1 MNHTLSTH
9 VLDTTLGQ
17 PARALKLTLSDSKG
31 EVIAEGETNDD
42 GRFKDWPQANYAD
55 GIYTLTFH
63 TGDYLT
69 RTHGQ
74 AFYPLAMVCFE
85 LKGEPAHFHVP
96 LLISPFGYSTYR
108 GS

>member
-1 MNHTLSTH
+1 MSHTLSTH

-17 PARALKLTLSDSKG
+17 PARGMQLTLRSENGDLL
-31 EVIAEGETNDD
+31 AQAETNQD
-42 GRFKDWPQANYAD
+42 GRFNDWPETTFPS

-63 TGDYLT
+63 TGDYLK
-69 RTHGQ
+69 THHGK
-74 AFYPLAMVCFE
+74 AFYPQASVCFE
-85 LKGEPAHFHVP
+85 LSGVGAHFHVP